1 MQALNTHV
9 QIDRKHRL
17 KFFIFSKEKKMNL
30 TKIDSE
36 SWRVHEMLRWQFNES
51 WTSCLP
57 PNPGQPETT
66 LLSQK
71 EAPFFVCRP
80 DSLRLEEVI
89 LLAMFTEIIHF
100 S

>member
-1 MQALNTHV
+1 MSMKCSGGSSMSLGHPVSPTP
-9 QIDRKHRL
+9 D
-17 KFFIFSKEKKMNL
+17 
-30 TKIDSE
+30 
-36 SWRVHEMLRWQFNES
+36 
-51 WTSCLP
+51 
-57 PNPGQPETT
+57 PGQPETT

>member
-1 MQALNTHV
+1 MSLGHPVSPTP
-9 QIDRKHRL
+9 D
-17 KFFIFSKEKKMNL
+17 
-30 TKIDSE
+30 
-36 SWRVHEMLRWQFNES
+36 
-51 WTSCLP
+51 
-57 PNPGQPETT
+57 PGQPETT